1 MQQSENVKNKPFKQR
16 TSDGEGRERVQNNE
30 VDFTTNLDF
39 KSWKSG
45 ALIIGL
51 FLFLVGEKSLYLSV
65 EVFKKKTTFFIYRG
79 WNTLLPV
86 NR

>member
-39 KSWKSG
+39 KS
-45 ALIIGL
+45 
-51 FLFLVGEKSLYLSV
+51 
-65 EVFKKKTTFFIYRG
+65 
-79 WNTLLPV
+79 
-86 NR
+86 